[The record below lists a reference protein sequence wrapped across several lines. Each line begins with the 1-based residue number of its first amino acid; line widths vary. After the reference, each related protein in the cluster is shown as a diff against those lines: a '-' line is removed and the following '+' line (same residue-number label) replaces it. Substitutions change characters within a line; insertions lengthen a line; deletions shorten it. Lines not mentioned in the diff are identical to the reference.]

1 MSEALNNN
9 IPTPKLD
16 KVGLQYFWTLLL
28 ASFVAQE
35 DGKSLSSND
44 FTDELF
50 TKLNNIAENAQ
61 VNVIESIEV
70 NGTALEITD
79 KGVNIAVPTGTL
91 AALDK
96 VSQAHLDDALLTLI
110 TGKADKATTLAGY
123 GITDAYTKDET
134 EQKIK
139 TAITGVYK
147 LKGSVTFASLPTTG
161 QEDGHVYNVTDD
173 FTTTDAFVE
182 GAGASYPAGTN
193 VVWVA
198 EQSKWDCMSGIYD
211 MSDFVRKDELRS
223 ITPEE
228 IAAICV
234 LPTV

>member
-1 MSEALNNN
+1 MSEGLNT
-9 IPTPKLD
+9 PTPKLD
-16 KVGLQYFWTLLL
+16 STGLSQLWSIIL
-28 ASFVAQE
+28 ASFIAKE
-35 DGKSLSSND
+35 TGKGLSAND
-44 FTDELF
+44 FTDELAQ
-50 TKLNNIAENAQ
+50 KLANIADNAQ
-61 VNVIESIEV
+61 VNVIESVKV
-70 NGTALEITD
+70 NGVALAITD
-79 KGVNIAVPTGTL
+79 KGVDITVPTGTL
-91 AALDK
+91 AALNK
-96 VSQAHLDDALLTLI
+96 VSQEHLDDALLTLI

-123 GITDAYTKDET
+123 GITDAYTKGET

-173 FTTTDAFVE
+173 FTTTGAFVE
-182 GAGASYPAGTN
+182 GAGASYPSGTN

-211 MSDFVRKDELRS
+211 MSDFVKKDELRS
-223 ITPEE
+223 ITAEE